1 MVKQKARKQPNSH
14 SVAELHFEQVGV
26 VRFILA
32 ISIIGWSRISWL
44 RLQQHLHTEQT
55 TRDCVSESRRAGVA
69 FYLISK
75 TAQVHVMWEA

>member
-14 SVAELHFEQVGV
+14 SVAELHLEQVGV
-26 VRFILA
+26 VCFILA
-32 ISIIGWSRISWL
+32 ISITGWSRVSWL

-55 TRDCVSESRRAGVA
+55 TCDCVSESRRAAAA

-75 TAQVHVMWEA
+75 TAQVHVM